1 MQVEVMDFE
10 QRVRNKIRVEGN
22 FPGFPQPE
30 RYNLE
35 KSEIDD
41 YLMDKQLALDSGGS
55 ARTQDTIM
63 GVMIILPVIVF
74 SAFPQKEMPGGNWAI
89 FVAIAI
95 GLGLA
100 GLVKLIVK
108 ARIKSKLRNIYDPRI
123 ERYIDDVLN
132 FNVGS

>member
-10 QRVRNKIRVEGN
+10 QRVRNKIRVEGS

-55 ARTQDTIM
+55 ARTQYTIM
-63 GVMIILPVIVF
+63 GVMIILPVSTKRNAWWQLGYF
-74 SAFPQKEMPGGNWAI
+74 CCYSYR
-89 FVAIAI
+89 I
-95 GLGLA
+95 GFGRT
-100 GLVKLIVK
+100 G
-108 ARIKSKLRNIYDPRI
+108 
-123 ERYIDDVLN
+123 
-132 FNVGS
+132 

>member
-10 QRVRNKIRVEGN
+10 QRVRNKIHVEGS

-55 ARTQDTIM
+55 ARTQYTIM

-74 SAFPQKEMPGGNWAI
+74 SAFPQKENAWWQLGY
-89 FVAIAI
+89 FCCYSYRI
-95 GLGLA
+95 GFGRT
-100 GLVKLIVK
+100 G
-108 ARIKSKLRNIYDPRI
+108 
-123 ERYIDDVLN
+123 
-132 FNVGS
+132 

>member
-55 ARTQDTIM
+55 ARTQYTIM

-74 SAFPQKEMPGGNWAI
+74 SAFPQKEMP
-89 FVAIAI
+89 
-95 GLGLA
+95 
-100 GLVKLIVK
+100 VK